1 LSFQVAL
8 PAWSVPDVAN
18 KHKPQMRGRILIR
31 DCSISAFLRL
41 TGKKHRWQSRNGGL
55 EPPRRLPVTDAKQ
68 RPCFPSAVLCE
79 SLEQYLA
86 RSVTRK
92 SPAERSIHQFRRQ
105 IVWGARAPRRRVF
118 CSDRAPGTVSCNRLR
133 NPIRPIVVKLVPAK
147 KISAH

>member
-1 LSFQVAL
+1 VFQSALVGLSFQVAL

-86 RSVTRK
+86 RSVTWK
-92 SPAERSIHQFRRQ
+92 SPAERTIHQ
-105 IVWGARAPRRRVF
+105 IRRRL
-118 CSDRAPGTVSCNRLR
+118 SGGRGRLAER
-133 NPIRPIVVKLVPAK
+133 SFVPIARPDCFL
-147 KISAH
+147 